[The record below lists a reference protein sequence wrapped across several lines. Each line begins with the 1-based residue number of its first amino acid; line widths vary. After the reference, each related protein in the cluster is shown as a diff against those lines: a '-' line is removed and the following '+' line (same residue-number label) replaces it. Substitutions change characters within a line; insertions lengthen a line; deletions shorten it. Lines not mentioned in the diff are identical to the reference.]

1 MSAPEQRP
9 HVSTDD
15 FLAIERLQHRYVDA
29 VIHRNGVQWASTWS
43 DDATWDLG
51 HGRLV
56 EGKPGIVGLW
66 YKAMQGMHAVFQ
78 VVHTGDVRYGDTPDN
93 AAGRWYINEWF
104 RRADGSSNM
113 LLAHYD
119 DEYVKVAGEWLFSRR
134 FLQSHYSGAADLTAE
149 FTNNHAALIERGI
162 PSDV

>member
-56 EGKPGIVGLW
+56 QGKAGIVGLW

-78 VVHTGDVRYGDTPDN
+78 VVHTGEVRCGDTPDI
-93 AAGRWYINEWF
+93 AVGRWYINEWF

-119 DEYVKVAGEWLFSRR
+119 DEYVKVAGEWLFARR

-149 FTNNHAALIERGI
+149 FTNNHDALIERGI